1 MSEKINLTIDG
12 VEVQA
17 EPGSMIIQAAMD
29 NGLYIPYLCYYPGMK
44 PYGACRM
51 CVVKAESPTPD
62 GSYRALPGNPASCTT
77 PISEGMRVETNT
89 DSIVD
94 LRKGIMDL
102 LISEHPHGC
111 LNCHRIDLCGP
122 TDVCLRH
129 VTVNDRC
136 VTCPKNERCELKDT
150 VRYMEMDLTTPLTY
164 NNRHL
169 PLEVKDPYWD
179 MDMNLCIVCSRCV
192 RACDEVRGDSAI
204 TLKERSGRSIIGT
217 SQGISLL
224 ESGCEFCGAC
234 IDVCPTGAI
243 VERDYK
249 WEKAE
254 SKTITTCPH
263 CPVGCQLELDVSKRN
278 KLIRSIPVR
287 EATANQGMACFK
299 GKFGLDFANNRKRI
313 TKPLVR
319 INGILEESSWPEALD
334 KASEELK
341 KYRGTQY
348 SLIVS
353 PRGTNEDN
361 YIAQKF
367 VRKVMNSHNIDVV
380 SNTNHEL
387 TSPLQEMIGIQG
399 ATGNIWQVLKSESI
413 LLVSSNITEEQNV
426 SSVPI
431 KQAVAKGANL
441 VVIDQRET
449 ELTRYATKWLRPKIG
464 TEVALIGA
472 LIKTVI
478 DESIEKHDF
487 ITENCVNFEAF
498 RNSIWEYDQS
508 KVSTLTGIPQEDIRD
523 AARLIGGASS
533 ASILYGLETV
543 NKPAKEDCVKLLVDL
558 ALCTGN
564 IKGDASGL
572 YPLTTGANDQGSRDM
587 GCDPRFGPGY
597 TDTSTGI
604 GIEQIAQSIRDND
617 IKAFQ
622 IIGDDPSL
630 SQSKTDDLIETL
642 DKVEFL
648 IVHESFESDLT
659 KSADIVFPIL
669 TFAEKTGTY
678 TNLERRIHPVRP
690 ALGQTTDSDEDWRIL
705 SQIAERMGSEDFKYS
720 SAREVFQEIR
730 DTIPFYNTTDIET
743 IDSVGQIWQP
753 ETSPAEY
760 AFAVVPFPSD
770 TSSLSSTEFPFVL
783 APGRVLQEATRDA
796 MIETEK
802 GKHTIGRS
810 EIIEINKS
818 DAEKMGISEG
828 QKIKLVGEEIEV
840 QGTAHVNGIHD
851 GMIGVTELFG
861 NLIENIVSSKD
872 INPMASASKLELTP
886 VKIEK
891 IDQRQ

>member
-1 MSEKINLTIDG
+1 
-12 VEVQA
+12 
-17 EPGSMIIQAAMD
+17 
-29 NGLYIPYLCYYPGMK
+29 
-44 PYGACRM
+44 
-51 CVVKAESPTPD
+51 
-62 GSYRALPGNPASCTT
+62 
-77 PISEGMRVETNT
+77 
-89 DSIVD
+89 
-94 LRKGIMDL
+94 
-102 LISEHPHGC
+102 
-111 LNCHRIDLCGP
+111 
-122 TDVCLRH
+122 
-129 VTVNDRC
+129 
-136 VTCPKNERCELKDT
+136 
-150 VRYMEMDLTTPLTY
+150 
-164 NNRHL
+164 
-169 PLEVKDPYWD
+169 
-179 MDMNLCIVCSRCV
+179 
-192 RACDEVRGDSAI
+192 
-204 TLKERSGRSIIGT
+204 
-217 SQGISLL
+217 
-224 ESGCEFCGAC
+224 
-234 IDVCPTGAI
+234 
-243 VERDYK
+243 
-249 WEKAE
+249 
-254 SKTITTCPH
+254 
-263 CPVGCQLELDVSKRN
+263 
-278 KLIRSIPVR
+278 
-287 EATANQGMACFK
+287 
-299 GKFGLDFANNRKRI
+299 
-313 TKPLVR
+313 
-319 INGILEESSWPEALD
+319 
-334 KASEELK
+334 
-341 KYRGTQY
+341 
-348 SLIVS
+348 
-353 PRGTNEDN
+353 
-361 YIAQKF
+361 
-367 VRKVMNSHNIDVV
+367 
-380 SNTNHEL
+380 
-387 TSPLQEMIGIQG
+387 
-399 ATGNIWQVLKSESI
+399 
-413 LLVSSNITEEQNV
+413 
-426 SSVPI
+426 
-431 KQAVAKGANL
+431 
-441 VVIDQRET
+441 
-449 ELTRYATKWLRPKIG
+449 
-464 TEVALIGA
+464 
-472 LIKTVI
+472 
-478 DESIEKHDF
+478 
-487 ITENCVNFEAF
+487 
-498 RNSIWEYDQS
+498 
-508 KVSTLTGIPQEDIRD
+508 
-523 AARLIGGASS
+523 
-533 ASILYGLETV
+533 
-543 NKPAKEDCVKLLVDL
+543 
-558 ALCTGN
+558 
-564 IKGDASGL
+564 
-572 YPLTTGANDQGSRDM
+572 M

-872 INPMASASKLELTP
+872 INPMANASKLELTP